1 MMIAHASRDAS
12 RCIGL
17 AMLLLIGWLPAPL
30 IAAKTATEPLPGFQG
45 MPWGSPLSERAQLVL
60 VDPDGRVEMYEYK
73 EDRPHFAQEPV
84 ESIKLYAIDGQFA
97 RVMIR
102 YRNEATHNRIKQAL
116 QSQFGD
122 IRHNPGSMVRGLN
135 QEYSWRLEETEINLS
150 YRGLGER
157 GLIVIQSR
165 ILAPRFLEL
174 LSDHTH

>member
-1 MMIAHASRDAS
+1 MSARVVPAPWRL
-12 RCIGL
+12 GL
-17 AMLLLIGWLPAPL
+17 HLFLLVSWLPAL
-30 IAAKTATEPLPGFQG
+30 LVSATTTEHLPGFQG
-45 MPWGSPLSERAQLVL
+45 IPWSSPLSERTQLAL
-60 VDPDGRVEMYEYK
+60 VDLDGRVKIYEYR
-73 EDRPHFAQEPV
+73 ESPPLFAQEPV
-84 ESIKLYAIDGQFA
+84 ESIKLYTIDDQFA

-102 YRNEATHNRIKQAL
+102 YRNETTHNRLKQAIV
-116 QSQFGD
+116 SQFGD

-157 GLIVIQSR
+157 GFIVIQSR